1 MTRIRYIVKDVEEA
15 ITFYTTRLGFKL
27 EMHTAGSFAML
38 SLGDFHLV
46 LSVPNS
52 ASAGG
57 RAMPDGS
64 QQSPGGWNRF
74 SIEVSDI
81 SNTVEKLK
89 KEGVHLRSNIVTGIG
104 GKQIIIDD
112 PSGNQIELFEPAL
125 VETQK

>member
-1 MTRIRYIVKDVEEA
+1 MTQIRYLVNNVEES
-15 ITFYTTRLGFKL
+15 IPFYTSQLGFKL

-38 SLGDFHLV
+38 SLGDFRLI

-57 RAMPDGS
+57 RPMPDGS

-81 SNTVEKLK
+81 SNSVEKLK
-89 KEGVHLRSNIVTGIG
+89 QAGVPLRSNIVTGIG

-112 PSGNQIELFEPAL
+112 PSGNPIELFEPIL
-125 VETQK
+125 VEAQK